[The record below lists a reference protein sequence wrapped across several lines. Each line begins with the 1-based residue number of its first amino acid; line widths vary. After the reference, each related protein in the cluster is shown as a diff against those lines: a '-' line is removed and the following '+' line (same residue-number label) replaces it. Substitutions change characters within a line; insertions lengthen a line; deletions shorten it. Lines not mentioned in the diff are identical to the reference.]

1 MEFILTGDSATGV
14 EFNRLGIVRAFP
26 KEQVLGQAL
35 ALAGRIASLSGPI
48 VTAAKQAVLTA
59 DSSTL
64 EMGMTHEKAL
74 YYATFD
80 VQDCQEGLKA
90 FIEKRDPV
98 FKHE

>member
-1 MEFILTGDSATGV
+1 MVFILTGDSATGA
-14 EFNRLGIVRAFP
+14 EFDRLGVVRAFP

-35 ALAGRIASLSGPI
+35 ALAGRITALSGPI
-48 VTAAKQAVLTA
+48 VTATKQAVLTA

-64 EMGMTHEKAL
+64 GMGMAHEKTL

-80 VQDCQEGLKA
+80 VQDCHEGLKA